1 MHRFHVPPEHC
12 QGDRVILGE
21 GDRRHA
27 VRVLRLTAGE
37 NIEVL
42 DGAGTLLACRIVRAD
57 RDSVEALVISRE
69 RVAQPPPVV
78 LAAALLKGKAMD
90 FLVQKATELG
100 VTAIQPLSL
109 ERCVARVEPR
119 EAEDKIA
126 GWQATAV
133 EACKQCGNPWMP
145 RFETPR
151 TLTSFLSQRAPGL
164 MMVASLA
171 GQPRL
176 PGAILRER
184 REPAG
189 SVTIVIGPE
198 GDLTGAELDQLTAAG
213 AVPFTLGPLVLRG
226 ETAALAALA
235 IVQHEM
241 RLMGVGSRE

>member
-12 QGDRVILGE
+12 RGDRVTLGE

-27 VRVLRLTAGE
+27 VRVLRLQAGE
-37 NIEVL
+37 TIEVL
-42 DGAGTLLACRIVRAD
+42 DGAGTLLACRIFRAD
-57 RDSVEALVISRE
+57 RESVEASVLFRE
-69 RVAQPPPVV
+69 RVPQPPPVL

-100 VTAIQPLSL
+100 AATLQPLAL
-109 ERCVARVEPR
+109 ERCVARVEPG
-119 EAEDKIA
+119 EAEDKVA
-126 GWQATAV
+126 GWKATAV

-145 RFETPR
+145 RFEPPR
-151 TLTSFLSQRAPGL
+151 SLTSFLSQRAPGL

-176 PGAILRER
+176 PGAILREFGK
-184 REPAG
+184 PPGA
-189 SVTIVIGPE
+189 VTIVTGPE
-198 GDLTGAELDQLTAAG
+198 GDLTESELDQLTAAG
-213 AVPFTLGPLVLRG
+213 TVPFTLGPLVLRG

-241 RLMGVGSRE
+241 RMMRVGSGE